1 MTTQREELERRVIA
15 AALDLAA
22 ESGADAFS
30 LVVPNTTPPLYL
42 ALGDA
47 DLLLQLLSPGTEV
60 DVDDV
65 EPAANEPI
73 A

>member
-1 MTTQREELERRVIA
+1 MSRQQDLERRVIS
-15 AALDLAA
+15 AALDLIQ

-30 LVVPNTTPPLYL
+30 LLIPNTTPPLYV

-47 DLLLQLLSPGTEV
+47 DVLHELFSDSTEIEV
-60 DVDDV
+60 TEA
-65 EPAANEPI
+65 EPAANEPR